1 MELNIAVVDDT
12 LSDVVRLKHFIRNW
26 SYGGACELGII
37 QSYASGE
44 EMLKDF
50 APKVFQIVF
59 MDIIMDRLN
68 GIETARQLRQEDTE
82 LLIVFM
88 TTSEEYAFKAFPVH
102 PFDYV
107 LKPYSKKR
115 VEEIL
120 YEAVRVLTANDP
132 TVTVKAAHSEY
143 TLPMRLISSVVS
155 QGHTIE
161 IILTNGK
168 SVLSTM
174 TFKEAEKLFAEDS
187 RCLLCNRGRIVNMSQ
202 ISAQEKGVFV
212 MKDGTRYPIRVNGQS
227 KITAAFSRYL
237 INSMRAGELYR
248 KDDEDE

>member
-187 RCLLCNRGRIVNMSQ
+187 RFLLCNRGIIVNMSQ

>member
-1 MELNIAVVDDT
+1 MELNIAIVDDT
-12 LSDVVRLKHFIRNW
+12 LSDVVRLKNFIRNW

-37 QSYASGE
+37 HSYASGE

-59 MDIIMDRLN
+59 MDIVMDKLN

-88 TTSEEYAFKAFPVH
+88 TTSDEYAFQAFPVH

-107 LKPYSKKR
+107 LKPYSKNR
-115 VEEIL
+115 VEKVL
-120 YEAVRVLTANDP
+120 DEAVRVLTASDP
-132 TVTVKAAHSEY
+132 TVTIKAANSDY
-143 TLPMRLISSVVS
+143 TIPMRLVSSVVS
-155 QGHTIE
+155 QGHTVE
-161 IILTNGK
+161 INLTNGE
-168 SVLSTM
+168 SILSTK
-174 TFKEAEKLFAEDS
+174 TFKEVEKLFEEDS
-187 RCLLCNRGRIVNMSQ
+187 RFLLCNRGIIVNMSQ

-237 INSMRAGELYR
+237 INSMRARELYR
-248 KDDEDE
+248 KGAEDE